1 MLKRNGINLPRKAKE
16 KKIWDL
22 EISDVLRPSAL
33 QAESLRKID
42 RFVFFFFF
50 KESPGDIKLMVKQK
64 F

>member
-42 RFVFFFFF
+42 RFFFFF
-50 KESPGDIKLMVKQK
+50 KESPGDIKLMVEQK